1 MFSYSFAVKLTDRSI
16 SSQSPEAL
24 FDLEGH
30 ALKIL
35 RKEDSVFLVSSDG
48 YSSLEDAQQQ
58 LAATLMKTKVAL
70 LKLSIPHLDWWSF
83 NSTQRSAT
91 TAIGSLFEKANIVPV
106 SYVPQAYETKRLQH
120 WPGAIP
126 AGPDFD
132 LGALAE
138 IALPDGAL
146 KFGTLRTVEAL
157 NVLGLAL
164 ADTHAR
170 SKLILAMTAVEIL
183 SVRGRVD
190 RDVEDALNALMSKLS
205 EIQVAGEVKLQLK
218 RVLGDAKRE
227 SIGKAGKCLVQK
239 MLGDGAAEEF
249 RELYKLRSELV
260 HGNDSRLSINIR
272 EHSEIERKADRGFQ
286 LALDLTLSLCDIE

>member
-16 SSQSPEAL
+16 SAQTPEAL

-30 ALKIL
+30 ALRIL
-35 RKEDSVFLVSSDG
+35 RKEGDVLLVSSDG
-48 YSSLEDAQQQ
+48 YSSLQDAQQQ

-70 LKLSIPHLDWWSF
+70 LKLNVPHLDWWSL
-83 NSTQRSAT
+83 NDNQRQAT
-91 TAIGSLFEKANIVPV
+91 IAIGSFFDKANIVPV
-106 SYVPQAYETKRLQH
+106 SYVPQAYESQRVQH
-120 WPGAIP
+120 WPGATP

-138 IALPDGAL
+138 IALPDRAL
-146 KFGTLRTVEAL
+146 KFETLHTVEAL

-190 RDVEDALNALMSKLS
+190 SDVEDALNALKSKVS
-205 EIQVAGEVKLQLK
+205 EIEVADDVKRQLK
-218 RVLGDAKRE
+218 MVLGDAKKE
-227 SIGKAGKCLVQK
+227 SIGTAGKRLVQK
-239 MLGDGAAEEF
+239 MLGDAAAKEF
-249 RELYKLRSELV
+249 SELYKLRSELV
-260 HGNDSRLSINIR
+260 HGNDSRLSINIE

-286 LALDLTLSLCDIE
+286 LALNLTLSLCDIE